1 MVNLNLSGVLK
12 LDFQIL
18 MSTLA
23 PFSVSGALVKPNRGS
38 PPRRLTE
45 AELDDVIA
53 AVPRVMAA
61 CHQVSTAVHRE
72 ICDKLR
78 LQLQELVI
86 CVEGI
91 PQLKE
96 DIKRMFDNSRVQP
109 GTTVGIATSEASGL
123 PIMQMTLNSFHQTG
137 SAANVSRGIESVRE
151 LFNMTKKRKHESTT
165 IHFQRKNMTYEEV
178 LDLRR
183 QLVGVSLSS
192 ILLKKAYTENVV
204 PVSQREWWYEAYFA
218 VMEKTIPVS
227 NYYLRLHFDPNRLFA
242 YQITLDEIIRSLE
255 AEKVVKCVA
264 SPTYLGIVDVYPDQ
278 EVIGKMVTDK
288 LGDHYGG
295 ITVPK
300 APLFY
305 LQNFLVPT
313 LDKITIRGIPS
324 LQQIFPVS
332 VPTWTL
338 VKDEQPYSAASD
350 SGVPTRPVKPPRSA
364 REGIVG
370 SPAHPVSGPVGGEP
384 QYASRLWRVWID
396 VIKFRTT
403 GIPISKF
410 VKLLI
415 EAQIVIRSPP
425 IDLQKLEA
433 LDVGPPP
440 RVFLLLLPPP
450 VGGEVVRPG
459 ELIRR
464 KLADDQAAMIA
475 NEEELKRQGTLYPV
489 RQTSPLF
496 RAGNYVYAEANGSS
510 LRQVYSHPLVD
521 SRTTISN
528 NYHEILATLGI
539 EATRN
544 FLMRDYHEIFTY
556 NGAYVNYRYIALIVD
571 FQISLGT
578 LLSVT
583 SRGIARQNISVL
595 ALSTFDQ
602 PMNTFVNAAAF
613 GKKEEVR
620 NVSTAIFLGK
630 RALIGT
636 GSFDLELDSKS
647 LEAADERD
655 QAVLQRLANVDDMRS
670 AIEGIG
676 DLHFDTDTFQFDPE
690 SSELDA
696 MFNRDGPRGSPQGS
710 PGVSINNP
718 RYRDSPNPPPHDLG
732 PAAIGPEPS
741 LPVGGRPLS
750 GSAIVK
756 RLDFGTGVASNN
768 TLHPSRGE
776 SSGGGIT
783 LSVGRGISLAPKGP
797 IPRITPSILGLPR
810 SIRDLI
816 GEITVRSPPR
826 SSLAPSSPPR
836 NPRSP
841 PRSSLV
847 PSTPPR
853 NLTMVPV
860 ALNPRVPPGSSSGG
874 RALPSL
880 DLDLLTRRDT
890 GLRPTTVP
898 VTGPHPSRLASPTP
912 QGRGGNQ
919 RVPTLQVLV
928 RGEALIDLDDYLQP
942 DFDPKEL

>member
-1 MVNLNLSGVLK
+1 MDCGRVSLGLV
-12 LDFQIL
+12 QIW
-18 MSTLA
+18 MSTSA
-23 PFSVSGALVKPNRGS
+23 PFSVSGTLLNPNLGS

-45 AELDDVIA
+45 AELDDVIDV
-53 AVPRVMAA
+53 VPRVMAA
-61 CHQVSTAVHRE
+61 CRQVSTAVRNE
-72 ICDKLR
+72 ICHKLR
-78 LQLQELVI
+78 LQLKELVI

-165 IHFQRKNMTYEEV
+165 IHFRRKNMTYEEV

-192 ILLKKAYTENVV
+192 ILLRKAYTENVV
-204 PVSQREWWYEAYFA
+204 PMHQREWWYDAYSA
-218 VMEKTIPVS
+218 VMGKTVLAPS
-227 NYYLRLHFDPNRLFA
+227 YYLRLHFDPDRLFA
-242 YQITLDEIIRSLE
+242 YQITLDEITRILE
-255 AEKVVKCVA
+255 AERVVKCVA
-264 SPTYLGIVDVYPDQ
+264 SPTYIGIIDVYPDQ
-278 EVIGKMVTDK
+278 GIIGKMVTDK

-295 ITVPK
+295 ITAAK

-305 LQNFLVPT
+305 LQNFLVPN

-332 VPTWTL
+332 IQTWTL
-338 VKDEQPYSAASD
+338 VKDEQPYFTIEELELYLSNLKNNQKSD
-350 SGVPTRPVKPPRSA
+350 SEIQLEQQR
-364 REGIVG
+364 
-370 SPAHPVSGPVGGEP
+370 VS
-384 QYASRLWRVWID
+384 RMWRVWID

-415 EAQIVIRSPP
+415 EAKIQILLPA
-425 IDLQKLEA
+425 IDPLQLEA
-433 LDVGPPP
+433 LDAGPLQP
-440 RVFLLLLPPP
+440 VFVILLP
-450 VGGEVVRPG
+450 ESLRPG
-459 ELIRR
+459 ELIRQ

-475 NEEELKRQGTLYPV
+475 NEDELKRQGTPYPI
-489 RQTSPLF
+489 RQTSNLF
-496 RAGNYVYAEANGSS
+496 RAGNYVYAEANGTS

-544 FLMRDYHEIFTY
+544 FLLRDYHEIFIY

-571 FQISLGT
+571 FQTSLGT

-602 PMNTFVNAAAF
+602 PMDTFVNAAAF

-636 GSFDLELDSKS
+636 GSFDLELESKS
-647 LEAADERD
+647 LDEADERD
-655 QAVLQRLANVDDMRS
+655 QAVLQRLANVEDMRS

-696 MFNRDGPRGSPQGS
+696 MFNREGPRGSPQGS

-732 PAAIGPEPS
+732 PAARGPSPS
-741 LPVGGRPLS
+741 HSS
-750 GSAIVK
+750 GSGIVK
-756 RLDFGTGVASNN
+756 RLDFGAVLPPDNRLN
-768 TLHPSRGE
+768 PLQ
-776 SSGGGIT
+776 SSSEDAA
-783 LSVGRGISLAPKGP
+783 LSIGKGISLVPKGP
-797 IPRITPSILGLPR
+797 IPMITPSILGLPS

-816 GEITVRSPPR
+816 GDITVRSPPR
-826 SSLAPSSPPR
+826 SSLLASTPPR

-841 PRSSLV
+841 PRSSV
-847 PSTPPR
+847 FPSTPPR
-853 NLTMVPV
+853 NPSMAPI
-860 ALNPRVPPGSSSGG
+860 ALNVQSGSSTSGSSTSG
-874 RALPSL
+874 PRPLADSSFPSL
-880 DLDLLTRRDT
+880 DFDRLTGRDIEP
-890 GLRPTTVP
+890 RPTTVP
-898 VTGPHPSRLASPTP
+898 G
-912 QGRGGNQ
+912 GRQ
-919 RVPTLQVLV
+919 V
-928 RGEALIDLDDYLQP
+928 RGQTLIDLDDYLQETFHP
-942 DFDPKEL
+942 EEL

>member
-1 MVNLNLSGVLK
+1 
-12 LDFQIL
+12 

-23 PFSVSGALVKPNRGS
+23 PFSVSGPLVKPNRGS

-78 LQLQELVI
+78 LQIQELVI

-96 DIKRMFDNSRVQP
+96 DIKRMFDDSRVQP

-165 IHFQRKNMTYEEV
+165 IHFKRKNMTYEEV

-192 ILLKKAYTENVV
+192 ILVRKAYTENVV
-204 PVSQREWWYEAYFA
+204 PIDQREWWYDTYFA

-227 NYYLRLHFDPNRLFA
+227 NYYLRLHFDPDRLFA

-295 ITVPK
+295 ITVAK

-338 VKDEQPYSAASD
+338 VKDEQPYSTTSK
-350 SGVPTRPVKPPRSA
+350 SEIP
-364 REGIVG
+364 I
-370 SPAHPVSGPVGGEP
+370 EP
-384 QYASRLWRVWID
+384 QQISRTWRVWID
-396 VIKFRTT
+396 VVKFRTT

-415 EAQIVIRSPP
+415 EAQIVIRWPQ
-425 IDLQKLEA
+425 IDPLKLEA

-440 RVFLLLLPPP
+440 RVFILTLPEPM
-450 VGGEVVRPG
+450 RPG
-459 ELIRR
+459 ELIRQ
-464 KLADDQAAMIA
+464 KLADDLAAMIA
-475 NEEELKRQGTLYPV
+475 NEDELKRQGTLYPV

-655 QAVLQRLANVDDMRS
+655 QAVLHRLSNVDDMRS

-732 PAAIGPEPS
+732 PAARGPEPS
-741 LPVGGRPLS
+741 TSVGGRPLS
-750 GSAIVK
+750 GIIK
-756 RLDFGTGVASNN
+756 RLDFGPSVTSIPHGDTNS
-768 TLHPSRGE
+768 LHAPEPSG
-776 SSGGGIT
+776 SGIS
-783 LSVGRGISLAPKGP
+783 LSIGRGISLVPKGP
-797 IPRITPSILGLPR
+797 IPMITASILGLPR

-816 GEITVRSPPR
+816 GDITVRSPPR

-841 PRSSLV
+841 PRN
-847 PSTPPR
+847 P
-853 NLTMVPV
+853 TMVSNARPT
-860 ALNPRVPPGSSSGG
+860 APAMSSSRG
-874 RALPSL
+874 LPSL

-890 GLRPTTVP
+890 GLQSTTTSVTLRATPGSRP
-898 VTGPHPSRLASPTP
+898 S
-912 QGRGGNQ
+912 QQ
-919 RVPTLQVLV
+919 TLV
-928 RGEALIDLDDYLQP
+928 IDLDDYLQP
-942 DFDPKEL
+942 TFDPKEL

>member
-1 MVNLNLSGVLK
+1 MLTS
-12 LDFQIL
+12 
-18 MSTLA
+18 A
-23 PFSVSGALVKPNRGS
+23 PFSVSGTLVKPNLGS
-38 PPRRLTE
+38 PPRRLTQ
-45 AELDDVIA
+45 AELDDVIDV
-53 AVPRVMAA
+53 VPRVMAA
-61 CHQVSTAVHRE
+61 CRQVSTAVRAE
-72 ICDKLR
+72 ICHKLR
-78 LQLQELVI
+78 LQLKELVI
-86 CVEGI
+86 CLEGI

-165 IHFQRKNMTYEEV
+165 IHFRRKNMTYEEV

-192 ILLKKAYTENVV
+192 ILLRKAYTENVV
-204 PVSQREWWYEAYFA
+204 PMHQREWWYDAYSA
-218 VMEKTIPVS
+218 VMGKTVLAP
-227 NYYLRLHFDPNRLFA
+227 NYYLRLHFDPDRLFA
-242 YQITLDEIIRSLE
+242 YQITLDEITRILE
-255 AEKVVKCVA
+255 AERVVKCVA
-264 SPTYLGIVDVYPDQ
+264 SPTYLGIIDVYPDQ
-278 EVIGKMVTDK
+278 GIIGKMVTDK

-295 ITVPK
+295 ITAAK

-305 LQNFLVPT
+305 LQNFLVPN

-338 VKDEQPYSAASD
+338 VKDEQPYFTIDELELYLSNLKNNQMSD
-350 SGVPTRPVKPPRSA
+350 SEIQLEQQR
-364 REGIVG
+364 
-370 SPAHPVSGPVGGEP
+370 VS
-384 QYASRLWRVWID
+384 RMWRVWID

-415 EAQIVIRSPP
+415 EAQIVILLPA
-425 IDLQKLEA
+425 IDPLQLEA
-433 LDVGPPP
+433 LDAGPLQP
-440 RVFLLLLPPP
+440 VFVIQLP
-450 VGGEVVRPG
+450 ESLRPG
-459 ELIRR
+459 ELIQQ

-475 NEEELKRQGTLYPV
+475 NEDELKRLGTPYPI

-496 RAGNYVYAEANGSS
+496 RAGNYVYAEANGTS

-544 FLMRDYHEIFTY
+544 FLLRDYYEIFIY

-571 FQISLGT
+571 FQTSLGT

-602 PMNTFVNAAAF
+602 PMDTFVNAAAF

-636 GSFDLELDSKS
+636 GSFDLELESKS
-647 LEAADERD
+647 LDEADERD
-655 QAVLQRLANVDDMRS
+655 QAVLRRLANVDDMRS
-670 AIEGIG
+670 AIDGIG

-696 MFNRDGPRGSPQGS
+696 MFNREGPRGSPQGS

-732 PAAIGPEPS
+732 PAARGPNS
-741 LPVGGRPLS
+741 SQSS
-750 GSAIVK
+750 GSGIVK
-756 RLDFGTGVASNN
+756 RLDFGAV
-768 TLHPSRGE
+768 LPSVNPSQ
-776 SSGGGIT
+776 SSIEDAT
-783 LSVGRGISLAPKGP
+783 LSIGKGISLVPKGP
-797 IPRITPSILGLPR
+797 IPMITPSILGLPS

-816 GEITVRSPPR
+816 GDITVRSPPR
-826 SSLAPSSPPR
+826 SSLFASTPPR

-841 PRSSLV
+841 PRSSV
-847 PSTPPR
+847 FPSTPPR
-853 NLTMVPV
+853 HPSMASAATSGPRPVVLGEVP
-860 ALNPRVPPGSSSGG
+860 LSPIGIDRLRPPLADGS
-874 RALPSL
+874 LPSL
-880 DLDLLTRRDT
+880 DFDRLTGTTPHSGESRGVGAPAVPGSRPVRRQ
-890 GLRPTTVP
+890 TV
-898 VTGPHPSRLASPTP
+898 
-912 QGRGGNQ
+912 
-919 RVPTLQVLV
+919 
-928 RGEALIDLDDYLQP
+928 IDLDDFLQESFRP
-942 DFDPKEL
+942 EEL

>member
-1 MVNLNLSGVLK
+1 
-12 LDFQIL
+12 LDCGRVSLGLVQIWML
-18 MSTLA
+18 TSA
-23 PFSVSGALVKPNRGS
+23 PFSVSGTLVKPNLGS

-45 AELDDVIA
+45 AELDDVIDV
-53 AVPRVMAA
+53 VPRVMAA
-61 CHQVSTAVHRE
+61 CRQVSTAVRSE
-72 ICDKLR
+72 ICHKLR
-78 LQLQELVI
+78 LQLKELVI

-165 IHFQRKNMTYEEV
+165 IHFRRKNMTYEEV

-192 ILLKKAYTENVV
+192 ILLRKAYTENVV
-204 PVSQREWWYEAYFA
+204 PMHQREWWYDAYSA
-218 VMEKTIPVS
+218 VMGKTVLAP
-227 NYYLRLHFDPNRLFA
+227 NYYLRLHFDPDRLFA
-242 YQITLDEIIRSLE
+242 YQITLDEITRILE
-255 AEKVVKCVA
+255 AERVVKCVA
-264 SPTYLGIVDVYPDQ
+264 SPTYLGIIDVYPDQ
-278 EVIGKMVTDK
+278 GIIGKMVTDK

-295 ITVPK
+295 ITAAK

-305 LQNFLVPT
+305 LQNFLVPN

-338 VKDEQPYSAASD
+338 VKDEQPYFTIDELELYLSNLKNNQKSD
-350 SGVPTRPVKPPRSA
+350 SEIQLEQQR
-364 REGIVG
+364 
-370 SPAHPVSGPVGGEP
+370 VS
-384 QYASRLWRVWID
+384 RMWRVWID

-415 EAQIVIRSPP
+415 EAKIQILLPA
-425 IDLQKLEA
+425 IDPLQLEA
-433 LDVGPPP
+433 LDAGPLQP
-440 RVFLLLLPPP
+440 VFVIQLP
-450 VGGEVVRPG
+450 ESLRPG
-459 ELIRR
+459 ELIRQ

-475 NEEELKRQGTLYPV
+475 NEDELKRQGTPYPI

-496 RAGNYVYAEANGSS
+496 RAGNYVYAEANGTS

-544 FLMRDYHEIFTY
+544 FLLRDYHEIFIY

-571 FQISLGT
+571 FQTSLGT

-602 PMNTFVNAAAF
+602 PMDTFVNAAAF

-636 GSFDLELDSKS
+636 GSFDLELESKS
-647 LEAADERD
+647 LDEADERD
-655 QAVLQRLANVDDMRS
+655 QAVLQRLANVEDMRS

-696 MFNRDGPRGSPQGS
+696 MFNREGPRASPQGS

-718 RYRDSPNPPPHDLG
+718 RYRDSPNPPHHDLG
-732 PAAIGPEPS
+732 PAARGPREPS
-741 LPVGGRPLS
+741 TAWMSAPESLRNNSSQSLGS
-750 GSAIVK
+750 GIVK
-756 RLDFGTGVASNN
+756 RLDFGAVLPPDNRLN
-768 TLHPSRGE
+768 PLQ
-776 SSGGGIT
+776 SSSIDST
-783 LSVGRGISLAPKGP
+783 LSIGNGISLVPKGP
-797 IPRITPSILGLPR
+797 IPMITPSILGLPS

-816 GEITVRSPPR
+816 GDITVRSPPR
-826 SSLAPSSPPR
+826 SSLFASTPPR

-841 PRSSLV
+841 PRSSV
-847 PSTPPR
+847 FPSTPPR
-853 NLTMVPV
+853 NPSMASVATSGPRPQVFGEQPLGPEGPV
-860 ALNPRVPPGSSSGG
+860 RLRQPLADSS
-874 RALPSL
+874 LPSL
-880 DLDLLTRRDT
+880 DFDRLTGTTPLRGESRGVGAPRRDIEP
-890 GLRPTTVP
+890 RPPTVP
-898 VTGPHPSRLASPTP
+898 G
-912 QGRGGNQ
+912 GR
-919 RVPTLQVLV
+919 PV
-928 RGEALIDLDDYLQP
+928 RGQTVIDLDDFLQESFRP
-942 DFDPKEL
+942 EEL

>member
-1 MVNLNLSGVLK
+1 
-12 LDFQIL
+12 

-23 PFSVSGALVKPNRGS
+23 PFSVSGALLKPNRGS

-72 ICDKLR
+72 ICNKLR

-96 DIKRMFDNSRVQP
+96 DIKRMFDDSRVQP

-165 IHFQRKNMTYEEV
+165 IHFKRKNMTYEEV

-192 ILLKKAYTENVV
+192 ILARKAYTENVV
-204 PVSQREWWYEAYFA
+204 PIRQREWWYEAYFA

-227 NYYLRLHFDPNRLFA
+227 NYYLRLHFDPHRLFA

-295 ITVPK
+295 ITVAK

-324 LQQIFPVS
+324 LQQIFPVTI
-332 VPTWTL
+332 PTWTL
-338 VKDEQPYSAASD
+338 VKDEQPYSTTSD
-350 SGVPTRPVKPPRSA
+350 P
-364 REGIVG
+364 GI
-370 SPAHPVSGPVGGEP
+370 PIEP
-384 QYASRLWRVWID
+384 SQLSRMWRVSID
-396 VIKFRTT
+396 IIKFRTT

-410 VKLLI
+410 VKLLV
-415 EAQIVIRSPP
+415 EAQIVIRWPP
-425 IDLQKLEA
+425 IDLLKLEA

-440 RVFLLLLPPP
+440 KFFILLLPEPIS
-450 VGGEVVRPG
+450 PG
-459 ELIRR
+459 KLIRQ
-464 KLADDQAAMIA
+464 KLDDDLTAMIA

-613 GKKEEVR
+613 GRKEEVR

-647 LEAADERD
+647 LEEADERD
-655 QAVLQRLANVDDMRS
+655 QAALQRLANVDDMRS

-732 PAAIGPEPS
+732 PAARGPDPGGA
-741 LPVGGRPLS
+741 VGRPVS
-750 GSAIVK
+750 GASIIK
-756 RLDFGTGVASNN
+756 RLDFGTSVTSTPHAGTSI
-768 TLHPSRGE
+768 LHPPRE
-776 SSGGGIT
+776 ELSGSI
-783 LSVGRGISLAPKGP
+783 GRGILLAPKGP
-797 IPRITPSILGLPR
+797 IPMITPSILGLPS

-816 GEITVRSPPR
+816 GDITVRSPPR
-826 SSLAPSSPPR
+826 SSLVPSSPPR

-853 NLTMVPV
+853 NPTMVLNVRTTV
-860 ALNPRVPPGSSSGG
+860 AAGSSSGG
-874 RALPSL
+874 RTLPSL
-880 DLDLLTRRDT
+880 DLDLLTGRVRS
-890 GLRPTTVP
+890 TTVQ
-898 VTGPHPSRLASPTP
+898 GPHAHRPRAD
-912 QGRGGNQ
+912 QGNRQ
-919 RVPTLQVLV
+919 AQQTLV
-928 RGEALIDLDDYLQP
+928 RGQTLIDLDDYLQSS
-942 DFDPKEL
+942 FDPKEL